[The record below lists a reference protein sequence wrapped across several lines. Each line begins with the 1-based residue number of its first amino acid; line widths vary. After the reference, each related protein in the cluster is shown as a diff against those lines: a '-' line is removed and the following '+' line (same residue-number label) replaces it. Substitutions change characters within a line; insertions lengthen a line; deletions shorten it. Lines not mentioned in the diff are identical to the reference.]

1 MLIICKILQLAHS
14 HRTTFNNSIEQLLS
28 LLKYPVSHFLG
39 FSLSV
44 NTHCWCVFVQMQ
56 PMLLCKDAIT
66 NPQYPSE
73 SCFHCACETAGHRM
87 PKGEE
92 LTIAF
97 QSCKKKQEIQLSQ
110 RGFLNNE
117 KGRKNGSIFGQY
129 VSKKHNNQR
138 GGNHSFSG

>member
-1 MLIICKILQLAHS
+1 
-14 HRTTFNNSIEQLLS
+14 
-28 LLKYPVSHFLG
+28 
-39 FSLSV
+39 
-44 NTHCWCVFVQMQ
+44 
-56 PMLLCKDAIT
+56 
-66 NPQYPSE
+66 
-73 SCFHCACETAGHRM
+73 M